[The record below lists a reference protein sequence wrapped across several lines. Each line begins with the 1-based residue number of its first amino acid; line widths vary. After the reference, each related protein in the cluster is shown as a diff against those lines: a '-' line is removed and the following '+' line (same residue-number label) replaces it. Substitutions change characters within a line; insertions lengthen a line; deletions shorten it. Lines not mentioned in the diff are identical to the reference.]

1 MRRYLLLGAALAL
14 LSACSTPTAHLS
26 SARAPV
32 TWPATTTMPDTGR
45 VWWTEGSDAMLLNL
59 VATADAHSHEI
70 AIAIARLQEARAAHV
85 TARSLL
91 FPDVAAAGVA
101 QRGDIGLTYGNRTLN
116 LAQGELDASF
126 DLDVFGGRK
135 AQSKAAKASAAAA
148 EASVEDVRGA
158 VRLEVIAAYIGLR
171 QCQQNLASLQTTA
184 SSAHAVS
191 AALRDQWQKGLMTEG
206 QWQPADIAARTADM
220 GVSRLTAACERYTNV
235 LSLLT
240 GDDDMS
246 LRASLS
252 TLEQVPDFHH
262 PDTTAAPLSLLRQ
275 RPDMQMA
282 EANLTA
288 ARASTRSA
296 QASLFPNLSIGAFFG
311 NQDTSVGPSTD
322 VWNTAATVYWPL
334 LNFGRIKGQI
344 DVASAR
350 EVQAYEGYRLTAI
363 SALVDV
369 RTKLV
374 AFEQADYRTRL
385 AVADLQAATRRHDEA
400 DQQYKAGLTPKIAL
414 LASVIELEASR
425 RALTDAEADRSLTAA
440 ALYRAEGL

>member
-1 MRRYLLLGAALAL
+1 
-14 LSACSTPTAHLS
+14 
-26 SARAPV
+26 
-32 TWPATTTMPDTGR
+32 
-45 VWWTEGSDAMLLNL
+45 
-59 VATADAHSHEI
+59 
-70 AIAIARLQEARAAHV
+70 
-85 TARSLL
+85 
-91 FPDVAAAGVA
+91 
-101 QRGDIGLTYGNRTLN
+101 
-116 LAQGELDASF
+116 
-126 DLDVFGGRK
+126 
-135 AQSKAAKASAAAA
+135 
-148 EASVEDVRGA
+148 
-158 VRLEVIAAYIGLR
+158 
-171 QCQQNLASLQTTA
+171 
-184 SSAHAVS
+184 
-191 AALRDQWQKGLMTEG
+191 
-206 QWQPADIAARTADM
+206 
-220 GVSRLTAACERYTNV
+220 
-235 LSLLT
+235 
-240 GDDDMS
+240 
-246 LRASLS
+246 
-252 TLEQVPDFHH
+252 
-262 PDTTAAPLSLLRQ
+262 
-275 RPDMQMA
+275 MA
-282 EANLTA
+282 ESNLTA

-425 RALTDAEADRSLTAA
+425 RALTDAEADRSLKAA
-440 ALYRAEGL
+440 ALYRVEGL